1 MSAKIVTMPKL
12 SDTME
17 EGGIYE
23 WLYQE
28 GEHVEEGEALLEI
41 ETDKATME
49 YSAPEEGYLRKIL
62 QPKGAQVPL
71 MAPIAVLTD
80 AQDEA
85 FDLEALLAAQQ
96 APAEQPAASATV
108 AAAVPPEATT
118 TPAQLPAGRVKASPL
133 AKKLAADHGVSL
145 QQLSGSGPHGRIVK
159 VDVEDYIASSKDKN
173 TVGVAGAQGV
183 AAGGA
188 TDLPQATRRVELS
201 MMRKAIAQ
209 SLSASKQ
216 QIPHYYLRSTWNM
229 DALVA
234 YRQQWNQHLAQQAS
248 CDAAE
253 AVAKISLN
261 DCFIFAVARA
271 LRHHPMVRSFWG
283 GDHLIENAAIHV
295 AMAVAI
301 PDGLV
306 TPTIHHADQLS
317 LTAIARR
324 ARQLIAFSHGGAKE
338 RSQLDLKGGVIT
350 ISNLGS
356 SRVDEFSAVINPPQ
370 AAILAIGQLRQAIVP
385 SSRAAE
391 VGGITTS
398 AQITATL
405 SCDHRVIDGKVG
417 ADFLDTLAQYI
428 ENPTLMML

>member
-28 GEHVEEGEALLEI
+28 GEYVEEGEALLEI

-80 AQDEA
+80 SQDET
-85 FDLEALLAAQQ
+85 FDLEALLAAQSA
-96 APAEQPAASATV
+96 APAEQASPTAAPVIEQEPPAADQS
-108 AAAVPPEATT
+108 PSR
-118 TPAQLPAGRVKASPL
+118 AGRVKASPL
-133 AKKLAADHGVSL
+133 AKKIAADHGIAL
-145 QQLSGSGPHGRIVK
+145 DQLNGSGPQGRIVK
-159 VDVEDYIASSKDKN
+159 ADVEAHITSPPKVAS
-173 TVGVAGAQGV
+173 
-183 AAGGA
+183 AAGDVHVDGA
-188 TDLPQATRRVELS
+188 DQGPRRVELS

-234 YRQQWNQHLAQQAS
+234 YRQRWNQHLAGS
-248 CDAAE
+248 SGDE
-253 AVAKISLN
+253 TAVTKISLN

-271 LRHHPMVRSFWG
+271 LRHHPMVRSFWA
-283 GDHLIENAAIHV
+283 GDHLIENSAIHV

-324 ARQLIAFSHGGAKE
+324 SRQLIALSRGGAKE
-338 RSQLDLKGGVIT
+338 RSQLDMKGGVIT

-370 AAILAIGQLRQAIVP
+370 AAILAIGRMQQVVTLP
-385 SSRAAE
+385 SAAAGP
-391 VGGITTS
+391 VVS

-428 ENPTLMML
+428 EGPSLMML